1 MTPRL
6 VWVVAWVVL
15 TVMWIGLVAYLAGGR
30 DKPLCEPKDNVVVRL
45 AQPKGATE
53 VGVIYLDFAEARVT
67 RDGLDV
73 WLHRYG
79 RCP

>member
-1 MTPRL
+1 MRL
-6 VWVVAWVVL
+6 TGWVSWGVL
-15 TVMWIGLVAYLAGGR
+15 VTAWIGLVAYLIGAR
-30 DKPLCEPKDNVVVRL
+30 EAPLCEPKDNVVVRL

-53 VGVIYLDFAEARVT
+53 VGAVYLDYAAARQA
-67 RDGLDV
+67 RDGLDT